1 MKFLVGKWKNS
12 WSVFYLILLT
22 NTLVLL
28 LLTYGK
34 YQDLKQDK
42 YAELGALT
50 KLLSHSMHSKLV
62 ENELLLDLLG
72 KQLLEDNR
80 YQDRDKTQALLKG
93 MLESNRSLGGF
104 GLVNPQGDFIA
115 VSDNI
120 DPSQLNNLLEQ
131 EITRDSFK
139 QALNRDQLVLGR
151 TYNFKA
157 GSQWALPLRKALRNA
172 SGKVVAVMTTGL
184 RVDNNSLFDDSDFKQ
199 SRRAMLI
206 NAHNYFHIY
215 FSGLN
220 ADQYRSVYSRPLTP
234 QSIASI
240 SSSLQKDYGVTL
252 QQAQQFNP
260 NVPLF
265 MERHSDFF
273 KGTIIE
279 SAIYEPVYGVWTVIS
294 EPVSVFYNRLWD
306 TFSQY
311 LLIFVLS
318 NFMIY
323 GLVRTFSR
331 YEASTRKKLL
341 FQANHD
347 PLTGLYN
354 RNYLNH
360 KFQNHD
366 ELKQRIKVLFVD
378 LDNFKNINDT
388 FGHAVGDKLLIQVAN
403 RLRRFVSEQEQ
414 VVRFGGDEFV
424 VLLFDGQNE
433 QQIAASIIQTL
444 SETYLIEG
452 MRFNIGASVGIAY
465 AVPHQ
470 YSLETALSHADIA
483 MYQAKKRKNSIEIF
497 SDELQNQLTRK
508 TALEHHLRSA
518 VRNREI
524 YLTYQPQLTPQQEL
538 YGVEAL
544 VRWNNP
550 KLGQVSPIEFISV
563 AEEIGIMPQ
572 LGRFIAQTALV
583 EIGELQQ
590 RLNSHFKLSINVSV
604 AQFMEAG
611 LCEELTQSI
620 LDSQLQSKQI
630 TIEVTES
637 LFIESL
643 DRILPIL
650 KRFKAQHISLSLD
663 DFGTGFS
670 SLSLLRKL
678 PINELKIDK
687 MFVDD
692 IQEGG
697 DDGGLIENIIDIAQK
712 MGIHT
717 VAEGVEHAYQ
727 AKALETYGC
736 DLYQGYLFA
745 KPLTKAELEQFI
757 LDKQANSNA

>member
-42 YAELGALT
+42 FAELGALT
-50 KLLSHSMHSKLV
+50 KLLSHGMHSKLV

-80 YQDRDKTQALLKG
+80 YQNHDKVHDLLKE
-93 MLESNRSLGGF
+93 MLETNPSLGGF
-104 GLVNPQGDFIA
+104 GLANPQGDFIS

-120 DPSQLNNLLEQ
+120 DTKKLTNLLQQ
-131 EITRDSFK
+131 EITRDSFERT
-139 QALNRDQLVLGR
+139 LSSNRLVLGR

-157 GSQWALPLRKALRNA
+157 GKHWAVPIRKALRDET
-172 SGKVVAVMTTGL
+172 GKVVAVMTTGL
-184 RVDNNSLFDDSDFKQ
+184 RVDNETFFDEADFKQ
-199 SRRAMLI
+199 NRRAMFV
-206 NAHNYFHIY
+206 NAYNYYPLY

-220 ADQYRSVYSRPLTP
+220 ADQYQPIYSQPIKAK
-234 QSIASI
+234 SIADI
-240 SSSLQKDYGVTL
+240 DAKLKHNYGFSLAEAQKRKSN
-252 QQAQQFNP
+252 A
-260 NVPLF
+260 PLF
-265 MERHSDFF
+265 IERHSTFF
-273 KGTIIE
+273 SGTIIE
-279 SAIYEPVYGVWTVIS
+279 SAVYEPTYGVWTVIS
-294 EPVSVFYNRLWD
+294 EPVSVFQNRLWD

-318 NFMIY
+318 NLMIY

-360 KFQNHD
+360 KFPNHED
-366 ELKQRIKVLFVD
+366 LNHGIKILFVD

-388 FGHAVGDKLLIQVAN
+388 FGHAVGDKLLIQVSN
-403 RLRRFVSEQEQ
+403 RLRRFVTESEQ

-424 VLLFDGQNE
+424 VLLFDGQDEKQVAN
-433 QQIAASIIQTL
+433 SIIQTL

-452 MRFNIGASVGIAY
+452 MRFNIGASIGIAY
-465 AVPHQ
+465 AIPQ
-470 YSLETALSHADIA
+470 KYSLETALSHADIA
-483 MYQAKKRKNSIEIF
+483 MYQAKKRKNSIEVF
-497 SDELQNQLTRK
+497 SDELQKQLKRK

-524 YLTYQPQLTPQQEL
+524 YLTYQPQLTSQQEL

-550 KLGQVSPIEFISV
+550 KLGQVSPIEFITI

-620 LDSQLQSKQI
+620 LESQLQSKQI

-650 KRFKAQHISLSLD
+650 KRFKAQEISLSLD

-692 IQEGG
+692 IQKDG

-717 VAEGVEHAYQ
+717 VAEGVEHEYQ
-727 AKALETYGC
+727 EKALEKFGC
-736 DLYQGYLFA
+736 DLFQGYLFA

-757 LDKQANSNA
+757 LEKQGNSGI